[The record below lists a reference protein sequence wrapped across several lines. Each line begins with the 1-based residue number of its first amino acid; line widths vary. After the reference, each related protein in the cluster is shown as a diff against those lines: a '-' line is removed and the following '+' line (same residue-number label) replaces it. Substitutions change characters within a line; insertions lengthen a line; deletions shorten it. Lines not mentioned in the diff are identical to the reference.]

1 MADVI
6 RANYQAM
13 EDMAKQCDA
22 VAQRLAQTASVSQK
36 ISGQMQNGSLIG
48 KHGEIYT
55 QALSVFY
62 TKVMKLSEK
71 YTEEAKDIRAAITD
85 MQRADSSVGNSFGK

>member
-6 RANYQAM
+6 RANYEAM

-22 VAQRLAQTASVSQK
+22 VAQRLVQTANVSQK

-55 QALSVFY
+55 QALGIFS
-62 TKVMKLSEK
+62 TKVMKLSQK
-71 YTEEAKDIRAAITD
+71 YSEEAKDIRAAITD
-85 MQRADSSVGNSFGK
+85 MQHADGQVVTKFQ

>member
-13 EDMAKQCDA
+13 EDMAKQCDT
-22 VAQRLAQTASVSQK
+22 VAQRLAQSASVSQK
-36 ISGQMQNGSLIG
+36 ISGQMREGSLIG

-55 QALSVFY
+55 QALDMFY
-62 TKVMKLSEK
+62 TKVMKLSQK
-71 YTEEAKDIRAAITD
+71 YGEEAKDIRNAIVD
-85 MQRADSSVGNSFGK
+85 MQTADGAAGDLFKK

>member
-22 VAQRLAQTASVSQK
+22 VAQRLAQSANVSQK

-55 QALSVFY
+55 QALGIFF

-71 YTEEAKDIRAAITD
+71 YNEEAKDIRAAITD

>member
-22 VAQRLAQTASVSQK
+22 VAQRLAQSANVSQK

-55 QALSVFY
+55 QALGIFF

-85 MQRADSSVGNSFGK
+85 MQRADGTAGNLFQ

>member
-6 RANYQAM
+6 RANYPAM

-22 VAQRLAQTASVSQK
+22 VAERLALSAGVAQK
-36 ISGQMQNGSLIG
+36 ISGQMQNGSLVG

-55 QALSVFY
+55 QALGLFF
-62 TKVMKLSEK
+62 TKVMKLSAK
-71 YTEEAKDIRAAITD
+71 YNEVAKDIRAAIAD
-85 MQRADSSVGNSFGK
+85 MQRADGQAETKFQ

>member
-22 VAQRLAQTASVSQK
+22 VAQRLAQSASVSQK
-36 ISGQMQNGSLIG
+36 ISGQMEGGSLVG
-48 KHGEIYT
+48 KHGEIYV
-55 QALSVFY
+55 QALGMFY

-71 YTEEAKDIRAAITD
+71 YREEAKDIRAAITD
-85 MQRADSSVGNSFGK
+85 MQRADGTAGNLFK

>member
-13 EDMAKQCDA
+13 EDMAKQCDT
-22 VAQRLAQTASVSQK
+22 VAQRLAQSASVSQK

-55 QALSVFY
+55 QALGIFF

-71 YTEEAKDIRAAITD
+71 YREEAKDIRAAIDD
-85 MQRADSSVGNSFGK
+85 MRRADSDVVTKFQ

>member
-13 EDMAKQCDA
+13 EDMAKQCDT
-22 VAQRLAQTASVSQK
+22 VAQRLAQSASVSQK

-55 QALSVFY
+55 QALGIFF

-71 YTEEAKDIRAAITD
+71 YREEAKDIRAAIAD
-85 MQRADSSVGNSFGK
+85 MQRADGTAGNLFN